1 MPLTTMVGLK
11 KISRVGNGTTKRWLI
26 RQLVA

>member
-1 MPLTTMVGLK
+1 MPLTTMVALK
-11 KISRVGNGTTKRWLI
+11 KINRVGNGTTKHWLI